1 MQEDRVN
8 PQPGDQHVEKN
19 ENGNL
24 NSERF
29 ESDTQKVVRQHL
41 EDENHVITEEDI
53 ANVRVGMN
61 PPEFDTPTEEFVS
74 EAEQKIGKDESG
86 ADETTIDKNLEDE
99 RITPWDTIDPTK

>member
-8 PQPGDQHVEKN
+8 PQPEDQNVEKN

-61 PPEFDTPTEEFVS
+61 PPKFDTPTEEFVS
-74 EAEQKIGKDESG
+74 EAEEKIGTDESG
-86 ADETTIDKNLEDE
+86 ADDTKIDKNLEDE